1 MGRKRLQLKAPVPRI
16 VCPKRRTPPGAPFE
30 AGEAVRSRTEIG
42 RKKLSSESTVWWR
55 DVFPPVWTVAVGI
68 GMLGIW
74 LEWWGSP
81 TPLRLKIMGAVVWA
95 VTSVLFALRGRL
107 LHEVWLGKDRLYVS
121 KGGPPREILLRDV
134 TGLSES
140 RGRKLKT
147 IKINLR
153 PGSPLGDVIRFVP
166 PLRLHA
172 PFTEHP
178 VIGKIAEQKQRLP
191 GTSGSA
197 RLPS

>member
-1 MGRKRLQLKAPVPRI
+1 MGRKRSQLKALVPGI
-16 VCPKRRTPPGAPFE
+16 VCPKRRTRPGAPFE
-30 AGEAVRSRTEIG
+30 AGEELRSRTEIG

-74 LEWWGSP
+74 LEWWGHPVS
-81 TPLRLKIMGAVVWA
+81 LGLKIMGGVVW
-95 VTSVLFALRGRL
+95 VGTSVLLALRGRS
-107 LHEVWLGKDRLYVS
+107 LHDVWLGGDRLYVS

-134 TGLSES
+134 TGFTES
-140 RGRKLKT
+140 RGQKLKT

-172 PFTEHP
+172 PFTDHP
-178 VIGKIAEQKQRLP
+178 VIGEITEQKQRLTA
-191 GTSGSA
+191 TSGSA